1 MIQIFTSTFSNIITE
16 WDEEQLIIK
25 REDAE

>member
-1 MIQIFTSTFSNIITE
+1 MIQIFTSTFANIITE
-16 WDEEQLIIK
+16 WDEEQFIIE